1 MNQNIEVL
9 AEAKMGK
16 LLKDIPKESGIGGG
30 RGKKKSQNILK
41 DEEGHFLNINSY
53 M

>member
-16 LLKDIPKESGIGGG
+16 LLKDIPKEQGAGGG
-30 RGKKKSQNILK
+30 RGKKKLGYTDVTKLTGI
-41 DEEGHFLNINSY
+41 
-53 M
+53 